1 MKKLPLKEVFVFSL
15 PLIAGQVGQ
24 MLFGVGDILVAS
36 RYSNEVLSALG
47 IAVAIISP
55 FLIAGLGV
63 TFAVGPITAR
73 LKGEGLKEEDML
85 GSSLLISL
93 ATGTFL
99 FIALML
105 FAQYGLGYLSLL
117 ENLIAPIKSYIQ
129 ITAISLYFL
138 LFFQVYK
145 EYLQA
150 YGDTFFANGTILF
163 FNVTNVLLNIA
174 LMFGMGPFPEM
185 GIEGAAIAT
194 VLNRLGMAAVLAIYT
209 HFIRRPS
216 YQITLSRVKEVF
228 KLGAP
233 IGLATA
239 MEVLVFSTV
248 TVLVGKMSITASA
261 SHNIVLNFVSL
272 TFMVPLALSSAAS
285 VFVGENFGKKD
296 TDRIHSYALAV
307 LILSTGFMLFTAFI
321 YFLLP
326 SALMTIATED
336 QGIINYGAG
345 LLFYVALFQI
355 PDGIQVA
362 LWGILRGIG
371 ETNAPM
377 VLGLI
382 ANWLIGLPLGIYLAN
397 SYGMEAKGLW
407 AGLAIGLY
415 LMSIGLAVIYIR
427 RLKSLKQ
434 EFALR
439 TE

>member
-1 MKKLPLKEVFVFSL
+1 MKKLPLKEVFTFSL

-47 IAVAIISP
+47 IAVAIFSP
-55 FLIAGLGV
+55 FLVAGLGV

-73 LKGEGLKEEDML
+73 LKGEGSQENDML
-85 GSSLLISL
+85 ASSLLISL
-93 ATGTFL
+93 CVGTLL
-99 FIALML
+99 FIALMA
-105 FAQYGLGYLSLL
+105 FAEYGLGYLNLL
-117 ENLIAPIKSYIQ
+117 DALVKPIKIYLQTS
-129 ITAISLYFL
+129 AISLYFL

-163 FNVTNVLLNIA
+163 FNVTNVLLNIV
-174 LMFGMGPFPEM
+174 LMFGLGPFAEM
-185 GIEGAAIAT
+185 GIKGAAIAT
-194 VLNRLGMAAVLAIYT
+194 VINRLGMAIVLAVYT
-209 HFIRRPS
+209 HIKRKPE
-216 YQITLSRVKEVF
+216 YVVTLSRVKEVF
-228 KLGAP
+228 ALGTP

-285 VFVGENFGKKD
+285 VFIGEAFGKKEPE
-296 TDRIHSYALAV
+296 TIHSYSMAV
-307 LILSTGFMLFTAFI
+307 LILSTGFMLLTALL

-326 SALMTIATED
+326 TALMTLATED
-336 QGIINYGAG
+336 QKIIEYGAG

-362 LWGILRGIG
+362 LWGILRGMG
-371 ETNAPM
+371 EANAPM

-382 ANWLIGLPLGIYLAN
+382 ANWLIGLPLGIYFAN
-397 SYGMEAKGLW
+397 SQQMEAKGLW

-415 LMSIGLAVIYIR
+415 LMSIGLGTIYTL
-427 RLKSLKQ
+427 RLKGLKQ
-434 EFALR
+434 KFAPLAG
-439 TE
+439 